1 MENLIEMFNELP
13 TLMQIF
19 WVCALAS
26 SLFMMGQL
34 MLSLIGM
41 GDMDADFGDSIDGMD
56 ASGGMDLFTVKN
68 ITNFFV
74 GFGWGGIS
82 FAPSIETQ
90 WLLVLIAVVCGCLFV
105 VIFFL
110 LFRQLM
116 RIQSNSAVGIEASV
130 GQMADVYLR
139 IPSSRSGKGKIQI
152 CIQGAA
158 REINAVTDDLD
169 EILTGSTV
177 RVLDTV
183 GEDTVLVTQK
193 N

>member
-1 MENLIEMFNELP
+1 MENLIEMFKELP
-13 TLMQIF
+13 TLIQIF
-19 WVCALAS
+19 WVCAVAS

-90 WLLVLIAVVCGCLFV
+90 WLLLLIAVVCGCLFV
-105 VIFFL
+105 VIFIFL
-110 LFRQLM
+110 FKQLM
-116 RIQSNSAVGIEASV
+116 KIQSNSAVGIEASV
-130 GQMADVYLR
+130 EQIADVYLR
-139 IPSSRSGKGKIQI
+139 RPASRSGKGKIQI

-177 RVLDTV
+177 KVLDTV
-183 GEDTVLVTQK
+183 GEDTVVVTQK
-193 N
+193 Y